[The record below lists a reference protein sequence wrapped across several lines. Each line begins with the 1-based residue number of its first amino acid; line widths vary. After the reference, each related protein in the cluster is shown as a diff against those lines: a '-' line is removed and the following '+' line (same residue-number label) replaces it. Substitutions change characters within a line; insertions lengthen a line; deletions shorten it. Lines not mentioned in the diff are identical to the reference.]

1 MVDDKYLLM
10 RKISFEIAKCSAMVV
25 AFAMLLCG
33 CGGSNDDEPDV
44 PVTPD
49 EIEYKPLSGL
59 NPDVPL
65 LNGYEKIVGYQL
77 WGSEKIP
84 DGDLTGEGFSYDYWK
99 EHKSEAKSFE
109 ELMALC
115 EVPQEQLAAMSTRN
129 LVLTCYVHPY
139 NTIYNAYD
147 NQYLGVM
154 AAMNANCWQELMKR
168 ETGATQLLD
177 LYCEL
182 TYPTS
187 KSSIDVEKE
196 VLSYLDYK
204 VLAAN
209 RWNPLNALTLVM
221 MTAVDSNAF
230 TPEQLIRI
238 AGEIFKKIDNI
249 LSADEDLLSYVG
261 ALRYPYLLGAFIAYR
276 YDRSLSPLELSLLYD
291 LTGFMGIPGYDSRTD
306 RYFTAEH
313 VASALQVVE
322 QSLERIEQGSLL

>member
-25 AFAMLLCG
+25 AFALLLCG
-33 CGGSNDDEPDV
+33 CGGSNDEPEV
-44 PVTPD
+44 PDNPD
-49 EIEYKPLSGL
+49 EMEYKPLSGL
-59 NPDVPL
+59 NPAVPL
-65 LNGYEKIVGYQL
+65 LNGYDKIVGYQL
-77 WGSEKIP
+77 WGNEKIP

-99 EHKSEAKSFE
+99 EHISEAQSLE
-109 ELMALC
+109 ELLALC

-129 LVLTCYVHPY
+129 LALTCYVHPY
-139 NTIYNAYD
+139 NGIYNAYD
-147 NQYLGVM
+147 NEYLGVM
-154 AAMNANCWQELMKR
+154 SAMKANCWQELMRR
-168 ETGATQLLD
+168 ETGAAQLLD

-182 TYPTS
+182 TYPTDR
-187 KSSIDVEKE
+187 SSIVIETE

-209 RWNPLNALTLVM
+209 NWIPLNALTLVM

-230 TPEQLIRI
+230 TPEQLKRI
-238 AGEIFKKIDNI
+238 ASEIFNKIDNI

-291 LTGFMGIPGYDSRTD
+291 LTGFMGIPGYDSRTE